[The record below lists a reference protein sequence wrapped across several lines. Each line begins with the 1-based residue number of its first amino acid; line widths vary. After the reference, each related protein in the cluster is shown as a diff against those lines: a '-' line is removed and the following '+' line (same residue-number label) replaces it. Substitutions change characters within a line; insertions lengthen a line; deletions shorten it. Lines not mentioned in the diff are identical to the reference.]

1 VKKRLLSLAAIA
13 SLIIPSAA
21 LAGQAPTASIPL
33 GDQHVALL
41 AQQLNDLESA
51 TNLFQRC
58 INQDRPIVEALNAS
72 TVLADNFDRM
82 CALLFQFYVWAK
94 AETASGNLQF
104 DFSPAGREQLRD
116 LCIRTNTVF
125 HKFEAAFT
133 KLNDRIT
140 ELSKLTG
147 QR

>member
-1 VKKRLLSLAAIA
+1 MS
-13 SLIIPSAA
+13 P
-21 LAGQAPTASIPL
+21 
-33 GDQHVALL
+33 
-41 AQQLNDLESA
+41 QQLNDLESA

-58 INQDRPIVEALNAS
+58 INQDWPIVEAVNAS
-72 TVLADNFDRM
+72 TGLADNLDRA
-82 CALLFQFYVWAK
+82 CALLLQFYVWAK
-94 AETASGNLQF
+94 TENASGRLQF

-116 LCIRTNTVF
+116 LFIRTNTVF

-147 QR
+147 